1 MEMLATVAGLVV
13 ALFALLPG
21 VPAEWCYR
29 LLVGIDWRE
38 DKWARTLR
46 LLGFSTFGLALYAAV
61 APLFRAPLPLYVDP
75 ILLQKITP
83 ADFSRLSSAFL
94 GHVIGSV
101 IVAVLTALAAPLI
114 RRLSKRI
121 AFVTAWDRFINV
133 SAARRWVVVALQ
145 SGEVYAGYV
154 EAADTS
160 VAAAERDILLREPA
174 RYVEK
179 EGVYRV
185 SEYSALFLVGSSI
198 ASVGA
203 LSDPK
208 RGDRMITPG
217 TLLFGKEGDRDE
229 T

>member
-1 MEMLATVAGLVV
+1 MVH
-13 ALFALLPG
+13 
-21 VPAEWCYR
+21 R

-61 APLFRAPLPLYVDP
+61 APLFGAPLPLYVQP
-75 ILLQKITP
+75 GTLQKLSS

-101 IVAVLTALAAPLI
+101 LVAVLTALAAPLI
-114 RRLSKRI
+114 RRLSRRI

-145 SGEVYAGYV
+145 SGDVYAGYV

-174 RYVEK
+174 RYFEVER
-179 EGVYRV
+179 VYRA

-198 ASVGA
+198 ASIGA
-203 LSDPK
+203 IADPE
-208 RGDRMITPG
+208 RGDRKIAPG
-217 TLLFGKEGDRDE
+217 TLLFGAEGDRHE
-229 T
+229 M